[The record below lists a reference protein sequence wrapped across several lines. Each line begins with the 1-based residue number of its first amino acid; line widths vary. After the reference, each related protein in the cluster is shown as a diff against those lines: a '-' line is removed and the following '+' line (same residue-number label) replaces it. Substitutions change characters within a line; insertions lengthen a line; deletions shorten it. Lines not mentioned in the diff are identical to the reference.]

1 MPRAACSCACCVQTG
16 AILMEAYFKSTSH
29 ARRSRLQT
37 PPEHSR
43 LVPTCMDEL
52 IAKLPHDTAF
62 AIYRDAV
69 LMHLWQR
76 QCEQVRTW
84 AGPVFSTW
92 AKIMYYERQWPGSTE
107 ASAAVAW
114 EDDV

>member
-1 MPRAACSCACCVQTG
+1 
-16 AILMEAYFKSTSH
+16 METSFKSTWP
-29 ARRSRLQT
+29 AGRSSLQN
-37 PPEHSR
+37 PCEHSR
-43 LVPTCMDEL
+43 LVPTCMSTMDKL
-52 IAKLPHDTAF
+52 IAKLPHDTAI

-69 LMHLWQR
+69 LMRLWQR
-76 QCEQVRTW
+76 RCEQVRTW

-114 EDDV
+114 EEDA

>member
-1 MPRAACSCACCVQTG
+1 MRT
-16 AILMEAYFKSTSH
+16 MEK
-29 ARRSRLQT
+29 
-37 PPEHSR
+37 
-43 LVPTCMDEL
+43 L
-52 IAKLPHDTAF
+52 IAELAPETAL

-76 QCEQVRTW
+76 QCERVRTW
-84 AGPVFSTW
+84 AGPVFSVW
-92 AKIMYYERQWPGSTE
+92 AKVVYYERQWPGSTE

>member
-1 MPRAACSCACCVQTG
+1 METHFKGPRP
-16 AILMEAYFKSTSH
+16 

-37 PPEHSR
+37 PCERSR
-43 LVPTCMDEL
+43 LVPTCTSTMDKL

-114 EDDV
+114 EDDA

>member
-1 MPRAACSCACCVQTG
+1 
-16 AILMEAYFKSTSH
+16 MEAYFKSTSH
-29 ARRSRLQT
+29 TRRSGLQT

-43 LVPTCMDEL
+43 LVPTCMRAMDKL
-52 IAKLPHDTAF
+52 IAKLPHDIAF

-69 LMHLWQR
+69 LMQLWQR
-76 QCEQVRTW
+76 QCEQVRIW
-84 AGPVFSTW
+84 AVFSTW

-114 EDDV
+114 EDDA

>member
-1 MPRAACSCACCVQTG
+1 
-16 AILMEAYFKSTSH
+16 MEAYFKSTRPAH
-29 ARRSRLQT
+29 RSRLQT
-37 PPEHSR
+37 PCEHSR
-43 LVPTCMDEL
+43 LVPTCMRTCIRTMDKL
-52 IAKLPHDTAF
+52 IAKLPHDTAI

-69 LMHLWQR
+69 LMRLLQR

-114 EDDV
+114 EDDA

>member
-1 MPRAACSCACCVQTG
+1 
-16 AILMEAYFKSTSH
+16 MEASFKSTRP

-37 PPEHSR
+37 PCEFSR
-43 LVPTCMDEL
+43 LVPTCMSANRDKL

-69 LMHLWQR
+69 LMQLWQR
-76 QCEQVRTW
+76 QCEQVRIW

-92 AKIMYYERQWPGSTE
+92 AKIMYYERHWPGSTE

-114 EDDV
+114 EEDA

>member
-1 MPRAACSCACCVQTG
+1 
-16 AILMEAYFKSTSH
+16 MEASFKSTRP
-29 ARRSRLQT
+29 ARRSRLQNS
-37 PPEHSR
+37 PERSR
-43 LVPTCMDEL
+43 LVPTCVSTMNKL
-52 IAKLPHDTAF
+52 TAKLRHDTAF

-69 LMHLWQR
+69 LMRLWQR

-114 EDDV
+114 EDDA